1 MKLKDTFYFQTFD
14 NFLLKNFFE
23 MIEKDI
29 FNEVNILIE
38 DTPLLLFRFLS
49 LSSSAQEMG
58 GILSNKRFIF
68 WNSVFDA
75 HIFFKCHYRK
85 SEAINLD
92 SDIWGE
98 IPRKTFIRYNDDE
111 ISKQF
116 WIEPIRLAIGL
127 SKRSFY
133 RNKYTTRHTHTQR
146 DLCWIK
152 SIDA

>member
-75 HIFFKCHYRK
+75 HIFF
-85 SEAINLD
+85 
-92 SDIWGE
+92 
-98 IPRKTFIRYNDDE
+98 
-111 ISKQF
+111 
-116 WIEPIRLAIGL
+116 
-127 SKRSFY
+127 
-133 RNKYTTRHTHTQR
+133 
-146 DLCWIK
+146 
-152 SIDA
+152 